1 MAQAIWNEASMK
13 LLFMNGMKENGE
25 PNLVSKTLN
34 DVKETATP
42 EQVLTVADALSSIV
56 SYTLYSVIRNDSVE
70 INQ

>member
-25 PNLVSKTLN
+25 PNIVTKSLN
-34 DVKETATP
+34 DVKETSTP
-42 EQVLTVADALSSIV
+42 EQLMIVAEALASLV
-56 SYTLYSVIRNDSVE
+56 SYTLYSVVRNDSLE